1 MGPRSVH
8 CICCF
13 LTNRLLTTW
22 LIVDST
28 NAVLIGHLS
37 HCLAQDGVAQSLVVR
52 NILLFLCPSATLAA
66 MMCYNMRKGIINL
79 PAL

>member
-1 MGPRSVH
+1 MAEYLVQILVEHLRPGLQQKMGPRSVH

-28 NAVLIGHLS
+28 KAVLIVS
-37 HCLAQDGVAQSLVVR
+37 
-52 NILLFLCPSATLAA
+52 P
-66 MMCYNMRKGIINL
+66 
-79 PAL
+79 